1 VAKTKRGPFISTAR
15 AKKTPGKTVSPGGT
29 QIIQP
34 QRKGQKQIAFT
45 KGGLH
50 ESLGVPQGQ
59 PIPAG
64 KKAAALAG
72 KYGPKAKK
80 QATLAFKGALAAG
93 RATARK
99 GKKAR

>member
-1 VAKTKRGPFISTAR
+1 MPRKKAGPFIVTVR
-15 AKKTPGKTVSPGGT
+15 AKKTPGKTVKVGGT
-29 QIIQP
+29 QVIKKAGKKP
-34 QRKGQKQIAFT
+34 MAFK

-50 ESLGVPQGQ
+50 AALGVPQGK

-80 QATLAFKGALAAG
+80 MAVFAFKGALAAG
-93 RATARK
+93 RKTVKR
-99 GKKAR
+99 GK